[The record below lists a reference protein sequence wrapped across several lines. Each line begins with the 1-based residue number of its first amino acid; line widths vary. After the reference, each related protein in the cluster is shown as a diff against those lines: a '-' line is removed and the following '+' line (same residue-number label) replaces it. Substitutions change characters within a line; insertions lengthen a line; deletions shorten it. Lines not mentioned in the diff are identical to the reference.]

1 MSFQNG
7 HAKLGGRKAG
17 TPNRSASVRECLERL
32 NLDPVEEVVK
42 IAQSDESSNELRAR
56 IWLSLAEYVSP
67 KLRAVDQTI
76 GSPDGTGLK
85 IEIVRVAPKTDMDT
99 EAPAERPEPRLN

>member
-1 MSFQNG
+1 
-7 HAKLGGRKAG
+7 
-17 TPNRSASVRECLERL
+17 VRECLERL

-56 IWLSLAEYVSP
+56 IWLSLAEYISP

-76 GSPDGTGLK
+76 SAPGGEPMQ
-85 IEIVRVAPKTDMDT
+85 IEIVRVAVPRELET
-99 EAPAERPEPRLN
+99 PAQQPEKRLN

>member
-1 MSFQNG
+1 
-7 HAKLGGRKAG
+7 
-17 TPNRSASVRECLERL
+17 LERL

-76 GSPDGTGLK
+76 GASDDQSLK
-85 IEIVRVAPKTDMDT
+85 IEIVRVSTRSEVET
-99 EAPAERPEPRLN
+99 EAPIERPARRLNGQTVTPYQKG

>member
-1 MSFQNG
+1 M
-7 HAKLGGRKAG
+7 
-17 TPNRSASVRECLERL
+17 SVRECLERL

-56 IWLSLAEYVSP
+56 IWLSLAEYISP

-76 GSPDGTGLK
+76 GGPDDATPFQ
-85 IEIVRVAPKTDMDT
+85 IEIVRVSTRSEVET
-99 EAPAERPEPRLN
+99 EAPIERPARRLNGEAATPYQKG